1 MEKKGELVEYLLSV
15 THEMERERNRKV
27 SYTVFADIVDLPL
40 KTVTAMFDADDPRV
54 PNRTNAKKV
63 SVGLGSNRINQIL
76 GHPDVDPEYIEFMR
90 VYKSLNT
97 RERNIIMREMRRLVD
112 NPEMEIALTP

>member
-1 MEKKGELVEYLLSV
+1 MERKGELVEYLLSV
-15 THEMERERNRKV
+15 IQNMERERNRRIT
-27 SYTVFADIVDLPL
+27 YTVFADIVDLPI
-40 KTVTAMFDADDPRV
+40 KTVTAMFDTDDPRV

-76 GHPDVDPEYIEFMR
+76 GYPDVDPEYIEFMR
-90 VYKSLNT
+90 IYNSLST
-97 RERNIIMREMRRLVD
+97 REKNVIMREMRRLID